1 MSKRL
6 KKSGTMVVSAEV
18 ILNYIKINV
27 SFNFKLIINQEGKNY
42 LKRSW
47 GEEKFN
53 HIVKMNNLIDKE
65 EGAKPSVNSPNTSD
79 STEEIVSP
87 VTKKVK
93 LSKHSTMIATANESK
108 EILKNVKIDQD
119 AKTRM
124 QSNQINSLIKPKTK
138 LSKHSTMNATLKV
151 NKDDEFLFSLNL
163 FAHKILKQESEYVLK
178 DSEIDQDAKTRN
190 QSKEILNLTSKKAK
204 AKKTANT
211 KVN

>member
-1 MSKRL
+1 
-6 KKSGTMVVSAEV
+6 
-18 ILNYIKINV
+18 
-27 SFNFKLIINQEGKNY
+27 
-42 LKRSW
+42 
-47 GEEKFN
+47 
-53 HIVKMNNLIDKE
+53 MNNLIDKE
-65 EGAKPSVNSPNTSD
+65 EAKPSVNSPNTSD

-108 EILKNVKIDQD
+108 EILKDVKIDQD

-163 FAHKILKQESEYVLK
+163 FAHKILK
-178 DSEIDQDAKTRN
+178 
-190 QSKEILNLTSKKAK
+190 
-204 AKKTANT
+204 
-211 KVN
+211 